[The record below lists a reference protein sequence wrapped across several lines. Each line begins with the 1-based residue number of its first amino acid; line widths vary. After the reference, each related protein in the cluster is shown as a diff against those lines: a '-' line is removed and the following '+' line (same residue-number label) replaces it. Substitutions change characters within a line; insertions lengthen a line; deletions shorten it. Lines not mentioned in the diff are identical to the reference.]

1 MERKKIVVATKNQG
15 KLKELIHAF
24 ADLPI
29 ELISLSEFGKLP
41 DAVEDGNTFYEN
53 ALKKAR
59 FYMEKTHCACLAD
72 DSGIEI
78 EVLGGAPGI
87 HSARFA
93 GYHADDKA
101 NNQKMLEE
109 LASKGVNSSKAQYVC
124 SLVFVDTDGT
134 ILATKGVCE
143 GIIRNIAQGSGGF
156 GYDPYFYL
164 PQFAKTMAELTIE
177 AKNEISHRG
186 KAIEQMEMELR
197 NYYENRNNQ

>member
-1 MERKKIVVATKNQG
+1 MTNKKIVVATKNQG

-24 ADLPI
+24 ADLPV
-29 ELISLSEFGKLP
+29 ELVSLAEFGKLP

-53 ALKKAR
+53 AVKKAR

-78 EVLGGAPGI
+78 DVLGGAPGI

-93 GYHADDKA
+93 GYHADDAA

-109 LASKGVNSSKAQYVC
+109 LAKKQVEQSKAHYAC
-124 SLVFVDTDGT
+124 SLVFIDTDGK
-134 ILATKGVCE
+134 ILATRGICE
-143 GIIRNIAQGSGGF
+143 GIIHNFAQGKGGF

-164 PQFAKTMAELTIE
+164 PQFDKTMAELSLDE
-177 AKNEISHRG
+177 KNQISHRG
-186 KAIEQMEMELR
+186 KAIEQMEMELQT
-197 NYYENRNNQ
+197 YLK